1 MLAVYGVYAVYGL
14 CTGIACIC
22 VYGPVYTGYRP
33 VYTGYRPVYAIPAIP
48 YISLYRC
55 IPVFRAIPWI

>member
-33 VYTGYRPVYAIPAIP
+33 VYAIPAIP
-48 YISLYRC
+48 YISLYRYLGY
-55 IPVFRAIPWI
+55 IQGYGLYTVYERT